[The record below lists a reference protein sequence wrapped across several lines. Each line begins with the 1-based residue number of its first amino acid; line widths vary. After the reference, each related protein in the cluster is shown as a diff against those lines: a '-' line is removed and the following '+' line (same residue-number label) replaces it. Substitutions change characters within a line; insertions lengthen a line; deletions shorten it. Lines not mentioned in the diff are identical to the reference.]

1 MAGFTAKKLRYRK
14 KQLVLSETE
23 VALHQQHRWAVAL
36 QVCARLCEVLD
47 THVCPVCCPSSGSR
61 SGPFVPAATSEVL
74 DFESV
79 RQQLFQAKLQ
89 SEEKAV
95 TNRRY
100 FDLWEQTYTEAT
112 AFMAAAE
119 EEKKAAAV
127 ADEKAPAVE
136 EKNEVAVQ
144 DDANSCELLESGTV
158 AWVVERVL
166 KRKRNGEC
174 FVKWAGWPEQWNS
187 WTVLLEEPDD
197 EHDPL

>member
-1 MAGFTAKKLRYRK
+1 
-14 KQLVLSETE
+14 
-23 VALHQQHRWAVAL
+23 
-36 QVCARLCEVLD
+36 
-47 THVCPVCCPSSGSR
+47 
-61 SGPFVPAATSEVL
+61 L

-79 RQQLFQAKLQ
+79 RQQLFEAKLQ

-100 FDLWEQTYTEAT
+100 FNLWEQTYTEAT

-136 EKNEVAVQ
+136 EKNEVAVE

-174 FVKWAGWPEQWNS
+174 FVKWAGWPERWNS